1 MVETEIAEHSEM
13 NGKLWTLC
21 IVVPITFQYVLKT
34 LSFQGEWD
42 FYGTL
47 PKDMPFTAHPKFDPQ
62 TGEGYAYGVQQ
73 GMGLALTIY
82 RMERDGKLKKL
93 YALPQRNYFMI
104 HDMLLAREHLIFV
117 IPPVYFDFMAKHD
130 LRQGKCQ
137 RAQIGR
143 MINRPLALFKWA
155 ADLFAE
161 TLAINLAATA
171 FVVILQFWFSSSV
184 TWRGLL
190 LSLCVSFIF
199 SVCIG
204 NLIGVVISLAGPY
217 FSAMRSPR
225 NMLALISLISAAA
238 ALGCVIASSLVIVF
252 GLYPPRSFFA
262 IAGGSLK
269 LSVLIGLIFGLSSFF
284 YEKLKSELEATQ
296 SQLGARQLEEERAR
310 KLALAAQLSSLESRL
325 RPHLLFNTLN
335 SISALIREDP
345 ERAERMVERLSA
357 LLRFSLDSSERNTVP
372 LGDEVKIVADYL
384 EIERARFGERLRFTI
399 EIPDC
404 LTQIEVPPFC
414 LQTLVEN
421 SVKHAVSIKRAG
433 AELRVKAESGA
444 ESVILSV
451 SDDGPG
457 FTAGAIIAG
466 HGLDNLQA
474 RLSALYGD
482 RATLDIRHDERL
494 MKVMVTLPL

>member
-1 MVETEIAEHSEM
+1 METSTRTEPRIQIS
-13 NGKLWTLC
+13 
-21 IVVPITFQYVLKT
+21 
-34 LSFQGEWD
+34 
-42 FYGTL
+42 
-47 PKDMPFTAHPKFDPQ
+47 
-62 TGEGYAYGVQQ
+62 
-73 GMGLALTIY
+73 
-82 RMERDGKLKKL
+82 R
-93 YALPQRNYFMI
+93 
-104 HDMLLAREHLIFV
+104 LI
-117 IPPVYFDFMAKHD
+117 D
-130 LRQGKCQ
+130 
-137 RAQIGR
+137 
-143 MINRPLALFKWA
+143 RPLALFKWA

-161 TLAINLAATA
+161 TLAINLAAMA
-171 FVVILQFWFSSSV
+171 FVVILQFWFSSRV

-190 LSLCVSFIF
+190 LSLCMSFIF

-204 NLIGVVISLAGPY
+204 NLIGVVITLAGPY
-217 FSAMRSPR
+217 FSAKRSPR

-252 GLYPPRSFFA
+252 GFYPPGAFFA
-262 IAGGSLK
+262 IVSGSLK
-269 LSVLIGLIFGLSSFF
+269 ISVLIGLIFGISSFF
-284 YEKLKSELEATQ
+284 YEKLKSELESTQ

-372 LGDEVKIVADYL
+372 LGDEVKIVTDYL

-404 LTQIEVPPFC
+404 LAQIEVPPFC

-421 SVKHAVSIKRAG
+421 SVKYAVSIKRTG
-433 AELRVKAESGA
+433 AELRVKAESD
-444 ESVILSV
+444 EQSVRLSV

-474 RLSALYGD
+474 RMSALYGD
-482 RATLDIRHDERL
+482 KAALNIRREEPWT
-494 MKVMVTLPL
+494 VVTLALPLSVK